1 MKKWVLIFTTT
12 RVIASKLSG
21 TFGVALSGLS
31 GIIGELE
38 RADIK
43 KRAERFISEIPG
55 VESLDDILETD
66 KDNFFIEYQDIST
79 VEMKRGGLLSP
90 TSMRF
95 KTQERDY
102 QFNLIDRKRFNEC
115 VDNLNSI
122 LPGKVVVK

>member
-1 MKKWVLIFTTT
+1 M
-12 RVIASKLSG
+12 IASKLSG

-31 GIIGELE
+31 GIIGDLE

-43 KRAERFISEIPG
+43 KRAEKFLSEIPG
-55 VESLDDILETD
+55 VESLDDILEAD
-66 KDNFFIEYQDIST
+66 EDNFFIEYQDIST
-79 VEMKRGGLLSP
+79 VEMKKGGLLSP

-95 KTQERDY
+95 KTPERDY
-102 QFNLIDRKRFNEC
+102 QFNLIDRKRFDEC